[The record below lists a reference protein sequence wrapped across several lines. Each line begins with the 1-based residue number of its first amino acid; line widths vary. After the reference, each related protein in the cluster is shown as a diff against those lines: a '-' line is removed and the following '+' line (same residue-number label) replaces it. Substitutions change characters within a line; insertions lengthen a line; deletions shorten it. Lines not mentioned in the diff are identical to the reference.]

1 MATLDYQAIIN
12 LKKLYKFVL
21 TIFGE
26 LSLERI
32 GLMLIL

>member
-12 LKKLYKFVL
+12 LKELYKSVL
-21 TIFGE
+21 IMFGE
-26 LSLERI
+26 LSLERV